1 MYINDD
7 NYNQIVCFVRSFVL
21 ILFTSIYYTYIIKYI
36 INVVMYSIV
45 VQHFIPNFLINRKIS

>member
-36 INVVMYSIV
+36 INVVMYSNV